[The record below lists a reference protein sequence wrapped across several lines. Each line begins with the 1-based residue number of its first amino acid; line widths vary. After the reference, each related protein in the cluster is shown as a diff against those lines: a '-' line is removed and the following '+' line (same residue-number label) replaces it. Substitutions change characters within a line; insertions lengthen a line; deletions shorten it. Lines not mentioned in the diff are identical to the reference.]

1 MRRKRSSTNA
11 LSHAVLVAATGLLV
25 LTLPTGVLSRR
36 LFEGNG
42 VAKIPA
48 DSGELTEPAL
58 LDAAAAALITP
69 APVAVIAKVRREDV
83 DSLDV
88 DYGQAAFG
96 PGPGPGPGP
105 PRPRPP
111 SQQQPQ
117 QPPPPLRGPEDQIVM
132 SLSSALLAAQRNLS
146 QASQTFEQSISEL
159 QGSLSSATS
168 AAQAASSNAAE
179 ASTSAASVAASA
191 STAVAVARASISNIQ
206 AAASQSLA
214 DAESRAKLAQASANS
229 AEADAR
235 QARAEADSR
244 VSQAQGASVSITQ
257 AAIAVVASVLGSALI
272 TLIVLWL
279 LMRYRRKK
287 RLEKVAEEEE
297 KEQIALAAEK
307 QRLAA
312 EEARRRGL
320 ERGAAAMLM
329 HSRQRNTGSFQ
340 SRNRPSSTGAGG
352 PSRNS
357 VASRRG
363 SVVGQRGPGSGNGK
377 GGPSTRPQSA
387 STMASSSSR
396 TYVSDHPI
404 SFPRGAVLSFPPG
417 SRNRDSFSSEQGMV
431 GYAMSTKSDHTSS
444 RPVTADMSAAQGA
457 GRFNLALGSH
467 PVGGAPSSNSDMNRT
482 SVYSPNL
489 GSDRSR
495 PTSRAPFFQQRLG
508 RLDEEDLPRTSLDRQ
523 RSLRRAGDETAA
535 TGSKETEETRARR
548 MEGTKQGKQGKQD
561 KTQVKTQVKSDG
573 EKHKGRNER

>member
-1 MRRKRSSTNA
+1 M
-11 LSHAVLVAATGLLV
+11 LVAATGLLV

-42 VAKIPA
+42 AAKIPA
-48 DSGELTEPAL
+48 DSGVLTEPAL

-69 APVAVIAKVRREDV
+69 APVAVIAKVRRDDV

-235 QARAEADSR
+235 QAR
-244 VSQAQGASVSITQ
+244 VSQTL
-257 AAIAVVASVLGSALI
+257 VVFFSLTFLVYLG
-272 TLIVLWL
+272 
-279 LMRYRRKK
+279 
-287 RLEKVAEEEE
+287 
-297 KEQIALAAEK
+297 
-307 QRLAA
+307 
-312 EEARRRGL
+312 
-320 ERGAAAMLM
+320 
-329 HSRQRNTGSFQ
+329 
-340 SRNRPSSTGAGG
+340 
-352 PSRNS
+352 
-357 VASRRG
+357 
-363 SVVGQRGPGSGNGK
+363 
-377 GGPSTRPQSA
+377 
-387 STMASSSSR
+387 
-396 TYVSDHPI
+396 D
-404 SFPRGAVLSFPPG
+404 
-417 SRNRDSFSSEQGMV
+417 
-431 GYAMSTKSDHTSS
+431 TK
-444 RPVTADMSAAQGA
+444 
-457 GRFNLALGSH
+457 
-467 PVGGAPSSNSDMNRT
+467 
-482 SVYSPNL
+482 
-489 GSDRSR
+489 
-495 PTSRAPFFQQRLG
+495 
-508 RLDEEDLPRTSLDRQ
+508 
-523 RSLRRAGDETAA
+523 
-535 TGSKETEETRARR
+535 
-548 MEGTKQGKQGKQD
+548 
-561 KTQVKTQVKSDG
+561 
-573 EKHKGRNER
+573 